1 MEYKQLNN
9 KCLIPVIGFGTFK
22 IEEKYGVYNAVKEAL
37 RLGYRH
43 IDTASIYFN
52 EEEVGRAIKDSGISR
67 DELWITGKLWMQDY
81 SSQSVKKALDKTLM
95 NLGLEYLDLYLV
107 HQPYGKVL
115 EAWGAL
121 EEHRKEGKI
130 CSLGVSNMTVKLW
143 NKYVPQFD
151 SVPAVNQVE
160 FHPYCQQKDL
170 RNLMKSLGVVLEG
183 WGPLGQGK
191 SSIMEEEVI
200 LALSKKY
207 KKTAAQIIL
216 RFEIQEGVVILPK
229 SAQAMRIKENFEVF
243 DFSLNAE
250 DMDLI
255 RSLDTGKGIYN
266 PDDPGVEKFLSKYDV
281 HKKDK

>member
-1 MEYKQLNN
+1 MDYKQLND
-9 KCLIPVIGFGTFK
+9 KRFIPLIGFGTFK
-22 IEEKYGVYNAVKEAL
+22 IEEKYGTYNAVKEAL

-67 DELWITGKLWMQDY
+67 DELWITGKLWLQDY
-81 SSQSVKKALDKTLM
+81 NFQSAKKALDKTLK
-95 NLGLEYLDLYLV
+95 NLGLEYLDLYLI
-107 HQPYGKVL
+107 HHPYGKVV

-121 EEHRKEGKI
+121 EECRKEGKI

-151 SVPAVNQVE
+151 TVPAVNQVE
-160 FHPYCQQKDL
+160 FHPYCQQKEL
-170 RNLMKSLGVVLEG
+170 GKLMKSLGVVLEG

-191 SSIMEEEVI
+191 SKVMEEEVI
-200 LALSKKY
+200 IALSKKY

-216 RFEIQEGVVILPK
+216 RFEIQEEVVILPK

-255 RSLDTGKGIYN
+255 RSLDTGRGIYN

-281 HKKDK
+281 HKNDK